1 MTYQEAQEIVGSG
14 PFKISY
20 MKMKTAEKRFKTLR
34 ESGAFS
40 TSEFHSS
47 ESKISIKDLKEWGEP
62 FRSGDTNLFYQLV
75 ENFEKALKVIESDVA
90 MYFYLAEGHTRS
102 IRNGMDID
110 AAALAAAEK
119 KEKEVFDSLA
129 PHIIDDVDEK
139 GNPTGTQTDKT
150 AEHKQQA
157 LSAAEAE
164 WKSLCCEWSK

>member
-14 PFKISY
+14 PFNNSY

-40 TSEFHSS
+40 SSEFHSA
-47 ESKISIKDLKEWGEP
+47 ESKTTFEELKDWDEP
-62 FRSGDTNLFYQLV
+62 FRSGDTNLFNQLV
-75 ENFEKALKVIESDVA
+75 DNFEKDLEAIERDVV

-110 AAALAAAEK
+110 TAALAAAQK
-119 KEKEVFDSLA
+119 KEKEVFDSKD
-129 PHIIDDVDEK
+129 PHKEDVTDDK
-139 GNPTGTQTDKT
+139 GNVVETIDTTEKDKQE
-150 AEHKQQA
+150 AINQ
-157 LSAAEAE
+157 AEAV